1 MKWSQ
6 FDGET
11 IEVVQQ
17 KTKEF
22 VVIPC
27 HKAMRLVLASM
38 PRKGEFIL
46 LGERGNPYDPASLSR
61 LVRQQLQRLGI
72 KGYSFHGLRKNAAQ
86 ALAEAG
92 CSIDEIMAVTG
103 HRSAKMAL
111 HYTKRAARKQLAK
124 NAMLRWEAADAAR
137 KAK

>member
-1 MKWSQ
+1 
-6 FDGET
+6 
-11 IEVVQQ
+11 
-17 KTKEF
+17 
-22 VVIPC
+22 
-27 HKAMRLVLASM
+27 MRLVLASM
-38 PRKGEFIL
+38 PRRGEFIL

-61 LVRQQLQRLGI
+61 LVRLHLQRLGI

-111 HYTKRAARKQLAK
+111 HYTKRAAKKQMAK
-124 NAMLRWEAADAAR
+124 NAIKRWEVHDEQKR
-137 KAK
+137 RRL